1 MFIFV
6 GKKRCW
12 GYQNPFKVLNQNV
25 GCANDTTLFE
35 IQDKTIKILVD
46 IENEDKK
53 STIASQELTSELN
66 EKSTYDTGNSN
77 KCCRNNRQQ
86 EKLEN

>member
-12 GYQNPFKVLNQNV
+12 EYQKPFKVLNQNV
-25 GCANDTTLFE
+25 GCANDTTL
-35 IQDKTIKILVD
+35 ILVD

-53 STIASQELTSELN
+53 L
-66 EKSTYDTGNSN
+66 
-77 KCCRNNRQQ
+77 
-86 EKLEN
+86 